1 MPPKNKLPNVVLEP
15 LDDPIELVDNVED
28 LVEHTKREAE
38 DPFVRD
44 EPEPVPVPVPVPV
57 PEPKEEKLNYNN
69 LTAKKLKELCK
80 SKGYRN
86 YSKLKKSDL
95 IKMLNGEEVEIPV
108 KKEPKT
114 KKSIDIDIEKVEVI
128 EKDEEKKPKSPIKKK
143 ELRSNLVK
151 EKPLITDEEIDEIL
165 EEEPPKKLEKP
176 KPKLEPQ
183 VKNTL
188 PQQVKNVLP
197 PQPQKPLYNPFTN
210 YYNLM

>member
-1 MPPKNKLPNVVLEP
+1 MPPKNKLPNVILEP
-15 LDDPIELVDNVED
+15 LDEPIELVDNVED
-28 LVEHTKREAE
+28 LVEHTKKEAQ

-44 EPEPVPVPVPVPV
+44 EPKE
-57 PEPKEEKLNYNN
+57 EPKEEKLNYNN

-95 IKMLNGEEVEIPV
+95 IKMLNGEDVEIPV
-108 KKEPKT
+108 KKEPK
-114 KKSIDIDIEKVEVI
+114 KEPKPNKSIDIDIEKVEVI
-128 EKDEEKKPKSPIKKK
+128 EKDEEIKPKSPIKKK

-165 EEEPPKKLEKP
+165 EEPKPKLQKP

>member
-1 MPPKNKLPNVVLEP
+1 MPKNKLPNVVLEP
-15 LDDPIELVDNVED
+15 LDDPIEIVENIED

-44 EPEPVPVPVPVPV
+44 EPEPEPV
-57 PEPKEEKLNYNN
+57 PEPVHVHVPKEEKLNYNN
-69 LTAKKLKELCK
+69 LTAKKLKDLCK
-80 SKGYRN
+80 SKGYKN

-95 IKMLNGEEVEIPV
+95 IKMLNGEDVSIQVKEKPKPKKTIVIDTENEEVIP
-108 KKEPKT
+108 KEEKIKPKT
-114 KKSIDIDIEKVEVI
+114 
-128 EKDEEKKPKSPIKKK
+128 PIKKK

-176 KPKLEPQ
+176 KPKLETQ

-197 PQPQKPLYNPFTN
+197 PQAQKPLYNPFVN

>member
-1 MPPKNKLPNVVLEP
+1 MPKNKLPNVVLEP
-15 LDDPIELVDNVED
+15 LDEPIELVDNVED

-44 EPEPVPVPVPVPV
+44 EPVPVPV

-69 LTAKKLKELCK
+69 LTAKKLKDLCK
-80 SKGYRN
+80 SKGYKN
-86 YSKLKKSDL
+86 YSKLKKCDL
-95 IKMLNGEEVEIPV
+95 IKMLRGEEVEIPV
-108 KKEPKT
+108 KKELKKEPKT
-114 KKSIDIDIEKVEVI
+114 KKSIDIDTEKVEVI
-128 EKDEEKKPKSPIKKK
+128 VKDEEIKPKTPIKKK

-165 EEEPPKKLEKP
+165 EQEPPKKLEKP
-176 KPKLEPQ
+176 IPKLEPQ

-197 PQPQKPLYNPFTN
+197 PQPQKPLYNPFVN

>member
-1 MPPKNKLPNVVLEP
+1 MPKNKLPNVVLEP
-15 LDDPIELVDNVED
+15 LDEPIELVDNVED

-38 DPFVRD
+38 DPFVR
-44 EPEPVPVPVPVPV
+44 PEPVPVPV

-69 LTAKKLKELCK
+69 LTAKKLKDLCK
-80 SKGYRN
+80 SKGYKN
-86 YSKLKKSDL
+86 YSKLKKCDL
-95 IKMLNGEEVEIPV
+95 IKMLRGEEVEIPV
-108 KKEPKT
+108 KKELKKEPKT
-114 KKSIDIDIEKVEVI
+114 KKSIDIDTEKVEVI
-128 EKDEEKKPKSPIKKK
+128 EKDEEIKPKTPIKKK
-143 ELRSNLVK
+143 ELRSNLIK

-176 KPKLEPQ
+176 IPKLEPQ

-197 PQPQKPLYNPFTN
+197 PQPQKPLYNPFVN

>member
-1 MPPKNKLPNVVLEP
+1 MPKNKLPNVVLEP
-15 LDDPIELVDNVED
+15 LDEPIELVDNVED

-44 EPEPVPVPVPVPV
+44 EPEPEPV
-57 PEPKEEKLNYNN
+57 PEPVHVHVPKEEKLNYNN
-69 LTAKKLKELCK
+69 LTAKKLKMLCK
-80 SKGYRN
+80 EAGYRN
-86 YSKLKKSDL
+86 YSKLKKNDL
-95 IKMLNGEEVEIPV
+95 IKMLRGEEVEIPV
-108 KKEPKT
+108 KKEPKI
-114 KKSIDIDIEKVEVI
+114 KKSIDIDTEKVEVI
-128 EKDEEKKPKSPIKKK
+128 VKDEEIKPKTPIKKK
-143 ELRSNLVK
+143 ELRSNLIK

-176 KPKLEPQ
+176 KPKLETQ

-197 PQPQKPLYNPFTN
+197 PQAQKPLYNPFVN